1 MTDGSPLAGTA
12 IGQGDTLKN
21 VQVLALKRRDGDIL
35 VSPGSDAIIEV
46 GDALIVIGTDRQLE
60 PLEGNE

>member
-1 MTDGSPLAGTA
+1 MQAQQA
-12 IGQGDTLKN
+12 IGQGDALKN
-21 VQVLALKRRDGDIL
+21 VQVLALKRQDGDIL

-46 GDALIVIGTDRQLE
+46 GDALIVIGTDHQLK